1 MSQAQSERSSPVAL
15 FIERTRHFRLW
26 RTVVGLSMIG
36 GLLLASVVV
45 GQRWLGLV
53 GIVIY
58 ALGSVLVVRD
68 MARHAA
74 EARHPDPQEP
84 ASDRRQALLARL
96 GWFLLGI
103 ALVAGGSIISVT
115 A

>member
-1 MSQAQSERSSPVAL
+1 MSQEQSERSPLVVQ
-15 FIERTRHFRLW
+15 FIERTRRFRLR

-58 ALGSVLVVRD
+58 ALGSILMVRD
-68 MARHAA
+68 MARHVT
-74 EARHPDPQEP
+74 EARHPEPPQR
-84 ASDRRQALLARL
+84 ASYRRQAILARL
-96 GWFLLGI
+96 GWFLLGA
-103 ALVAGGSIISVT
+103 ALVVGGSIISAT

>member
-1 MSQAQSERSSPVAL
+1 MSQEQSERSPLVVQFL
-15 FIERTRHFRLW
+15 ERTRRFRLR

-36 GLLLASVVV
+36 GLLLASVLV

-68 MARHAA
+68 MARHVS
-74 EARHPDPQEP
+74 EARRPEP
-84 ASDRRQALLARL
+84 VTNRRQAILARL

-103 ALVAGGSIISVT
+103 ALVVGGSVISVAT
-115 A
+115 

>member
-1 MSQAQSERSSPVAL
+1 MAQ
-15 FIERTRHFRLW
+15 FIERTRRFRLR

-36 GLLLASVVV
+36 GLLLAGVVV

-68 MARHAA
+68 LARHAA
-74 EARHPDPQEP
+74 EAGLPESPEP
-84 ASDRRQALLARL
+84 VVNRRQAILARL
-96 GWFLLGI
+96 GWFLLGV
-103 ALVAGGSIISVT
+103 ALVISGSIIAAT
-115 A
+115 APVLPVN